1 MNNENI
7 IDSGLNTTR
16 PVEDNVEEV
25 NVQENTDLNEKSNET
40 DGINILVRFVNE
52 NIRKIQVQPNDT
64 IGLIKK

>member
-1 MNNENI
+1 LNNENI